1 MYVCASR
8 DEREEGGGGGGQR
21 VSRGTVGKREWD
33 GREVVGG
40 EKDEKW

>member
-1 MYVCASR
+1 MCALA
-8 DEREEGGGGGGQR
+8 EMREKREGGGGQR